1 MNSITLKPEITELY
15 TLNEFVSN
23 ELPEENTYVNL
34 IVEEVFVNIVDY
46 SKADFI
52 IVEIEYENGT
62 IMLNFIDNGISLC
75 DINDIERGIK
85 SIRDLLL
92 SGDSIDGNTPM
103 EQLFAA
109 LMDATRKDYGSLLRK
124 GTPEFIDL
132 VRWAYKREF
141 WQQTLTLIESRA
153 PQDFIDKGFYFCT

>member
-34 IVEEVFVNIVDY
+34 IVEDVCVNIVDY

-62 IMLNFIDNGISLC
+62 IMLNFIDNGIEFNPILKENPELPDTIDEAQIGGLGILLTKELSDEL
-75 DINDIERGIK
+75 DYHYINGENHLKIIK
-85 SIRDLLL
+85 KV
-92 SGDSIDGNTPM
+92 
-103 EQLFAA
+103 E
-109 LMDATRKDYGSLLRK
+109 
-124 GTPEFIDL
+124 
-132 VRWAYKREF
+132 
-141 WQQTLTLIESRA
+141 
-153 PQDFIDKGFYFCT
+153 